1 MNVQIVGLTGGIAS
15 GKSTFAAELRARG
28 VPVIDAD
35 ALARAAVAKGSP
47 ALAAIV
53 AEFGPGLIGSDGE
66 LDRRSMGARVFSD
79 AAARAR
85 LEAIVHPRVRALFGA
100 ELERLRGEGHPFVV
114 YDVPLLYEKQ
124 LEGEVDIAVVVWAP
138 RVVQRDR
145 LMRRDH
151 LTAQEADHR
160 LAAQL
165 PLDEKA
171 QRADVVVLNDGDPA
185 HLGDKARRL
194 VDDLRQGLSRRLP
207 NAPPT
212 RY

>member
-1 MNVQIVGLTGGIAS
+1 MQIVGLTGGIAS

-47 ALAAIV
+47 ALASIA
-53 AEFGPGLIGSDGE
+53 AAFGPGLIAQDGE
-66 LDRRSMGARVFSD
+66 LDRRAMGARVFSD
-79 AAARAR
+79 ATARAR
-85 LEAIVHPRVRALFGA
+85 LESIVHPRVRELFAA
-100 ELERLRGEGHPFVV
+100 ELERLRAEGHPFVV
-114 YDVPLLYEKQ
+114 YDVPLLYEKN
-124 LEGEVDIAVVVWAP
+124 LEAEVDSAVVVWAP
-138 RVVQRDR
+138 RAVQHER
-145 LMRRDH
+145 LMRRDG
-151 LTAQEADHR
+151 LSSADAESR

-171 QRADVVVLNDGDPA
+171 RRADVVVRNDGDPS
-185 HLGDKARRL
+185 RL
-194 VDDLRQGLSRRLP
+194 VEQAARLVVDLRRGAARRLP